1 MKRNTHWR
9 SICGDTAGLA
19 TVEWVGLVGVAVAL
33 LVATMLVLQSR
44 GVAIAA
50 AATETLTQFIAALG
64 GSVAATNQPGSPVG
78 ALANTASTSIAVARP
93 TLGTPLALI
102 GQNNLPDKPVLAGL
116 TALAATGTVAL
127 SFRALAAH
135 GAPHTRAAASTTA
148 TERAPRRVLSGL
160 VSGYYGS
167 LYGELVPRLLVTAR
181 TYLRQQM
188 VFFRGFIHEDLWQTF
203 HNANPIKLLRQGWA
217 RIDSVR
223 NTAGWDGWIRGFGR
237 TIRVQLKSIDP
248 AIITLRQTVAKYARM
263 AARFTVNQRL
273 LVTREVADDVIRAT
287 TAAGRVASSGVSTAE
302 AVAFGTLARRA
313 VAGSRSAFARLVTRL
328 GLHGA
333 RRAGIVGAI
342 LTAGFSVWEN
352 VSGYMAGQIDKQ
364 TAVSQVTV
372 DVVGG
377 AIATA
382 GGAFAGAWAGAA
394 AGAAVGTVVPG
405 VGNVCGCGSRLRRRS
420 CGWLW
425 DSDCLGQVCENADSN
440 CADAPDQVDLAL
452 DAAKGTRR

>member
-1 MKRNTHWR
+1 MKQNTHWR
-9 SICGDTAGLA
+9 SIWGDTAGLA

-50 AATETLTQFIAALG
+50 AATETLTRFIAALG
-64 GSVAATNQPGSPVG
+64 GSVATTNLPGSPVG
-78 ALANTASTSIAVARP
+78 ALANTASSSIAVARP
-93 TLGTPLALI
+93 ALGMSLAVI
-102 GQNNLPDKPVLAGL
+102 GQNNLPNKPVLAGL
-116 TALAATGTVAL
+116 TALAATGTMAL
-127 SFRALAAH
+127 SFRALAAQA
-135 GAPHTRAAASTTA
+135 APHTRVTASSAVASSAA
-148 TERAPRRVLSGL
+148 TERSPRRLSAL

-188 VFFRGFIHEDLWQTF
+188 VFFRGFVHEDLWQTF
-203 HNANPIKLLRQGWA
+203 HNANPIKLLRLGWA

-263 AARFTVNQRL
+263 AARFTVNQQL

-287 TAAGRVASSGVSTAE
+287 GAAGRVASSGVSTAE
-302 AVAFGTLARRA
+302 AVAFGTLARNA

-352 VSGYMAGQIDKQ
+352 ASGYMAGQIDKQ
-364 TAVSQVTV
+364 TAVSHVTV

-394 AGAAVGTVVPG
+394 AGAAIGTVVPG
-405 VGNVCGCGSRLRRRS
+405 AGNVVGAVVGFVVGLAAGFGIQTVWDKYVKTPTVTVLTRLIK
-420 CGWLW
+420 WIW
-425 DSDCLGQVCENADSN
+425 H
-440 CADAPDQVDLAL
+440 
-452 DAAKGTRR
+452 